1 MLSIKLINNENCNFC
16 LKFGPTYEVKGK
28 SRLVVNICQDCLNS
42 LKVKTLNPKNNMESE
57 PKMREPKMR
66 ELSESILRQSTGTLS
81 RLNDLETSLQRLY
94 PFERGINMDQ
104 QIPTPNT
111 IMDTLAIIQE
121 INAVLNS
128 SLDEI
133 LDQLNQVI

>member
-1 MLSIKLINNENCNFC
+1 MLSIKPINNENCNFC

-42 LKVKTLNPKNNMESE
+42 LKIKTLNPKNNMESE
-57 PKMREPKMR
+57 PKMRE
-66 ELSESILRQSTGTLS
+66 LSESILRQSTGILS

-94 PFERGINMDQ
+94 PFERRISMDQ
-104 QIPTPNT
+104 QIPKLDT
-111 IMDTLAIIQE
+111 IMDTLVIIQE
-121 INAVLNS
+121 TNAFLNR
-128 SLDEI
+128 SLDGI

>member
-1 MLSIKLINNENCNFC
+1 
-16 LKFGPTYEVKGK
+16 
-28 SRLVVNICQDCLNS
+28 
-42 LKVKTLNPKNNMESE
+42 MEPE

-94 PFERGINMDQ
+94 PFERRISMDQ
-104 QIPTPNT
+104 QIPKLDT

-121 INAVLNS
+121 TNAILNR
-128 SLDEI
+128 SLDGI